1 MSDSPEPTIASQRVY
16 EGRIVSLR
24 VDEVRLASGQT
35 RKREIVEHGGAVA
48 IVAVDDQ
55 ERVLLVRQFRKP
67 VERFLLEIPAGTL
80 EAGEDPDA
88 CARRELT
95 EETGHTAARIERLLG
110 FYSAPGFC
118 TEYLHVYLATGLSEG
133 AASPEEDESIELVRE
148 PISRALELIESGQ
161 IEDAKSQVGLLA
173 YLTGRLQ
180 QPRP

>member
-1 MSDSPEPTIASQRVY
+1 MSDSPEPTVSSELIY
-16 EGRIVSLR
+16 KGRIVSLR
-24 VDEVRLASGQT
+24 VDEVRLASGRT

-80 EAGEDPDA
+80 EEGEDPDA
-88 CARRELT
+88 CARRELL
-95 EETGHTAARIERLLG
+95 EETGHSAERIERLLG

-133 AASPEEDESIELVRE
+133 AASPEEDEAIELIRE
-148 PISRALELIESGQ
+148 PVSRALELIESGRIQ
-161 IEDAKSQVGLLA
+161 DAKSQVGLLA
-173 YLTGRLQ
+173 YLARPLQ
-180 QPRP
+180 QP